1 MLFVF
6 LDFLKVVVFKFEVAE
21 ENIKIT
27 MLVVILIIAI
37 IKNLK
42 CTHSECVVCL
52 PWMNLLINNSYRTLI
67 NTELSFSLHARR
79 IIQ

>member
-6 LDFLKVVVFKFEVAE
+6 HDFLKVVVFRFEVAE
-21 ENIKIT
+21 ENIKII
-27 MLVVILIIAI
+27 MLLVILIIAI

-42 CTHSECVVCL
+42 CTHSECVVRL
-52 PWMNLLINNSYRTLI
+52 PWMNLPINNSYRTLI
-67 NTELSFSLHARR
+67 NIELSFSLQARR